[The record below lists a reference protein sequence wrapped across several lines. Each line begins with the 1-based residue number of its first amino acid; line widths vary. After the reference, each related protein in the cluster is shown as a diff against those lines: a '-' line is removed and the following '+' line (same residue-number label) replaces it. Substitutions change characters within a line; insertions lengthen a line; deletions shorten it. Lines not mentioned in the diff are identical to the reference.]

1 MRGFPPGLLIN
12 KTEKT
17 FSLKRLKKS
26 YELLTKTYMLKH
38 DLKVGQKSQKIRHI
52 KNAPLNFAATF
63 QEGLVSTQKHVLIH
77 KF

>member
-1 MRGFPPGLLIN
+1 MCGFSPGLLIN

-17 FSLKRLKKS
+17 FSVKRLNKN
-26 YELLTKTYMLKH
+26 YELLTKTCMLKH
-38 DLKVGQKSQKIRHI
+38 DLKVGKKSQKIRHL